1 MMGQELTAL
10 SDHGVGA
17 CQFLSL
23 TVNTV
28 CQYVGLSLT
37 PSWEGFVT
45 DRRGA
50 SLPHAVFYS
59 QSCETKD
66 GQLKYLHQMDH
77 FHILTM

>member
-28 CQYVGLSLT
+28 GQYVGLT

-45 DRRGA
+45 DRQGA

-66 GQLKYLHQMDH
+66 SQLKYVHQMDH
-77 FHILTM
+77 FHFLTI